1 MECKKCKGA
10 IPDGAPFC
18 PWCGMRQEKPK
29 GVKTRTN
36 GTGTAFRRGKGWTA
50 EVTLGYKEDGKRIKR
65 TKDGFRTKAEA
76 INYCAVLLETPR
88 QKRTPLLCNY
98 WDLYYGRQMED
109 LSESKRT
116 SYKIAW
122 NKLQAIS
129 RMPVNKIT
137 VADLQE
143 AISSTCKTFYP
154 ARDAKQLLSNLFK
167 LAAADGWCNKDLPA
181 MIKLPKNNENE
192 RMPFTDEEQRLL
204 WALYDR
210 GDTNVHIPLIMIYTG
225 MMTGEM
231 LKLTVSMIDLPNR
244 EIVGVGIKTD
254 TRKKSAVFLP
264 DDICPVLEDAMALA
278 GEDGRLYP
286 MSDMAFYK
294 RYYRALKAAGIT
306 RKLTPY
312 SCRHTTATIHA
323 VDEHTPP
330 QVLQKIMR
338 WSSTKMMDRYV
349 HPDDSDAHEAAN
361 TMKRPDRD
369 PENCV

>member
-18 PWCGMRQEKPK
+18 PWCGMRQDAQRAKK
-29 GVKTRTN
+29 KRAN
-36 GTGTAFRRGKGWTA
+36 GTGTAYRRGKTWTA
-50 EVTLGYKEDGKRIKR
+50 AVVVGYTRDKKRITRYKG
-65 TKDGFRTKAEA
+65 GFKSKTEA
-76 INYCAVLLETPR
+76 LNYCQTLASSPVA
-88 QKRTPLLCNY
+88 QKVPLLVDY
-98 WDLYYGRQMED
+98 WELYYSGEMEK

-116 SYKIAW
+116 AYKIAW
-122 NKLQAIS
+122 GKLKSIS
-129 RMPVNKIT
+129 LMPVNAIT
-137 VADLQE
+137 VADLRN
-143 AISSTCKTFYP
+143 AVSTTCTTYYP
-154 ARDAKQLLSNLFK
+154 ARDAKQLLAHLFN
-167 LAAADGWCNKDLPA
+167 LAAADGWCSKDLPSF
-181 MIKLPKNNENE
+181 IDLPQNNENE

-210 GDTNVHIPLIMIYTG
+210 GDTNVYIPLIMIYTG

-286 MSDMAFYK
+286 VTDMAFYK
-294 RYYRALKAAGIT
+294 RYYKALKAAGIT
-306 RKLTPY
+306 RRLTPY

-330 QVLQKIMR
+330 QVVQKIMR

-349 HPDDSDAHEAAN
+349 HPDDSDAREAAN
-361 TMKRPDRD
+361 TMKRP
-369 PENCV
+369 PKE

>member
-18 PWCGMRQEKPK
+18 PWCGMRQAQKH
-29 GVKTRTN
+29 GVKRRSN
-36 GTGTAFRRGKGWTA
+36 GTGTAFKRGKTWTA
-50 EVTLGYKEDGKRIKR
+50 RVVVCYTDASGEKVRMEKTKGGFATR
-65 TKDGFRTKAEA
+65 TDAL
-76 INYCAVLLETPR
+76 NYCPALLSGTEKKKAP
-88 QKRTPLLCNY
+88 PLSFY
-98 WDLYYGRQMED
+98 WESYYGNEMEK

-116 SYKIAW
+116 AYKIAW
-122 NKLQAIS
+122 SKLKSIS
-129 RMPVNKIT
+129 IVPVNAIT
-137 VADLQE
+137 VADLRN
-143 AISSTCKTFYP
+143 AVNATCPTYYP
-154 ARDAKQLLSNLFK
+154 ARDAKQLLAHLFN
-167 LAAADGWCNKDLPA
+167 LAAADGWCSKDLPSF
-181 MIKLPKNNENE
+181 IDLPAINEKE
-192 RMPFTDEEQRLL
+192 REPFTDEEQRLL

-210 GDTNVHIPLIMIYTG
+210 GDTNVYIPLIMIYTG

-286 MSDMAFYK
+286 MTDMAFYK
-294 RYYRALKAAGIT
+294 KYYKSLKAAGIT
-306 RKLTPY
+306 RRLTPY
-312 SCRHTTATIHA
+312 SCRHTTATVHA

-349 HPDDSDAHEAAN
+349 HPDDSDAREAAN
-361 TMKRPDRD
+361 AMKRP
-369 PENCV
+369 NV